1 MSAWREEERTE
12 TKREYVQFALSCL
25 LSTMTGP
32 TRRVLGGKIDEQRER
47 ERGEGEKERGREKEK
62 LDSPRPINYQLL
74 TIRRERF
81 VFQLRKSN
89 LPPSAANGIGD
100 R

>member
-47 ERGEGEKERGREKEK
+47 ERGGGERERERKREAR
-62 LDSPRPINYQLL
+62 LSSPYQLPVINDP
-74 TIRRERF
+74 TRTFRF
-81 VFQLRKSN
+81 SVT
-89 LPPSAANGIGD
+89 
-100 R
+100 